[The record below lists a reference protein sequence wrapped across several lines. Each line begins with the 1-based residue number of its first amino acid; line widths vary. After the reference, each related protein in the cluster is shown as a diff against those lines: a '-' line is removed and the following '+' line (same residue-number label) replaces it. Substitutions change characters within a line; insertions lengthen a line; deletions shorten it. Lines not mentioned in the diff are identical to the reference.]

1 MGVVASPAPIRQQTG
16 EVGVVEKDAQHRRR
30 GRDATTAAILDA
42 AEELF
47 HERGYE
53 AVTVRDIAEQ
63 AGVSHALVHQYAGS
77 KEDLFRAVLSRNDG
91 YMVSRA
97 PAHLDLLESASLIL
111 RSGLEP
117 QARDYARLLM
127 RTALSGLP
135 YDQTAG
141 RFAAVER
148 LIELT
153 ERQAGSASTAER
165 AEKDLAPRLVAA
177 CVGSLYLGWV
187 SGESWLR
194 PAWGLEDMDDDE
206 VATGLERV
214 ILSIFRDHVPGVA
227 RDVASAAEVGEL
239 KAELAAIHGEIAA
252 LGELLQ
258 APDRAAPEPP

>member
-1 MGVVASPAPIRQQTG
+1 MASPVPIRQQTG

-77 KEDLFRAVLSRNDG
+77 KEDLFRAVLS
-91 YMVSRA
+91 
-97 PAHLDLLESASLIL
+97 
-111 RSGLEP
+111 SGLEP
-117 QARDYARLLM
+117 RARDYGRLLM
-127 RTALSGLP
+127 RTALTGLP
-135 YDQTAG
+135 YDQTTG

-148 LIELT
+148 LIELA
-153 ERQAGSASTAER
+153 ERQAESASASER
-165 AEKDLAPRLVAA
+165 AEKDLDPRLVGA
-177 CVGSLYLGWV
+177 CIGSLYLGWV

-214 ILSIFRDHVPGVA
+214 ILSILKDHVPGVA

-239 KAELAAIHGEIAA
+239 KTELAAIHGEIAA
-252 LGELLQ
+252 LRELLQ
-258 APDRAAPEPP
+258 APGRAAPEPP

>member
-1 MGVVASPAPIRQQTG
+1 
-16 EVGVVEKDAQHRRR
+16 
-30 GRDATTAAILDA
+30 
-42 AEELF
+42 
-47 HERGYE
+47 
-53 AVTVRDIAEQ
+53 
-63 AGVSHALVHQYAGS
+63 VHQYAGS

-117 QARDYARLLM
+117 RARDYGRLLM
-127 RTALSGLP
+127 RTALTGLP
-135 YDQTAG
+135 YDQTTG

-148 LIELT
+148 LIELA
-153 ERQAGSASTAER
+153 ERQAESASPSER
-165 AEKDLAPRLVAA
+165 AEKDLAPRLVGA
-177 CVGSLYLGWV
+177 CIGSLYLGWV

-214 ILSIFRDHVPGVA
+214 ILSILKDHVPGVA

-239 KAELAAIHGEIAA
+239 KTELAAIHGEIAA
-252 LGELLQ
+252 LRELLQ
-258 APDRAAPEPP
+258 APGRAAPEPP

>member
-1 MGVVASPAPIRQQTG
+1 
-16 EVGVVEKDAQHRRR
+16 VVEKDAQHRRR

-42 AEELF
+42 AEALF

-77 KEDLFRAVLSRNDG
+77 KEDLFRAVLSRSDG

-97 PAHLDLLESASLIL
+97 SAHLDLLESASLIL

-117 QARDYARLLM
+117 QAREYVRLLM

-135 YDQTAG
+135 YDQTTG

-153 ERQAGSASTAER
+153 ERQAGSASPAER

-206 VATGLERV
+206 VAAGLERV
-214 ILSIFRDHVPGVA
+214 ILSILKDHVPGVA

-252 LGELLQ
+252 LRGLLQ

>member
-1 MGVVASPAPIRQQTG
+1 MASPVPIRQQNG
-16 EVGVVEKDAQHRRR
+16 EAGVVEKDAQHRRR
-30 GRDATTAAILDA
+30 GRDATTTAILDA

-117 QARDYARLLM
+117 RARDYGRLLM
-127 RTALSGLP
+127 RTALTGLP
-135 YDQTAG
+135 YDQTTG

-148 LIELT
+148 LIELA
-153 ERQAGSASTAER
+153 ERQAESASASER
-165 AEKDLAPRLVAA
+165 AEKDLDPRLVGA
-177 CVGSLYLGWV
+177 CIGSLYLGWV

-214 ILSIFRDHVPGVA
+214 ILSILKDHVPGVA

-239 KAELAAIHGEIAA
+239 KTELAAIHGEIAA
-252 LGELLQ
+252 LRELLQ
-258 APDRAAPEPP
+258 APGRAAPEPP

>member
-1 MGVVASPAPIRQQTG
+1 VA
-16 EVGVVEKDAQHRRR
+16 EKDAQHPRR

-53 AVTVRDIAEQ
+53 AVTVRDVAEQ

-91 YMVSRA
+91 YMVSMA
-97 PAHLDLLESASLIL
+97 PADLDLLESARLIL

-117 QARDYARLLM
+117 RARDYGRLLM
-127 RTALSGLP
+127 RTALTGLP
-135 YDQTAG
+135 YDQTTG

-148 LIELT
+148 LIELA
-153 ERQAGSASTAER
+153 ERQAVTASPSER

-214 ILSIFRDHVPGVA
+214 ILSIFEDHVPGVA

-252 LGELLQ
+252 LRELLQ
-258 APDRAAPEPP
+258 APNRAAPESP

>member
-1 MGVVASPAPIRQQTG
+1 
-16 EVGVVEKDAQHRRR
+16 VVEKDAQHRRR

-135 YDQTAG
+135 YDQTTG

-148 LIELT
+148 LIELA
-153 ERQAGSASTAER
+153 ERQAGSASPSER

-206 VATGLERV
+206 VAAGLERV
-214 ILSIFRDHVPGVA
+214 ILSILKDHVPGVA

-252 LGELLQ
+252 LRGLLQ